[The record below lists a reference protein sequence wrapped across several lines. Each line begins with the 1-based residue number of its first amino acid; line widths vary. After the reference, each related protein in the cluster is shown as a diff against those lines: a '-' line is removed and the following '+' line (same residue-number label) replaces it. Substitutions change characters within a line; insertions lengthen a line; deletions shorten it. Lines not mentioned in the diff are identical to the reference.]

1 MNPDV
6 SNILNALDLKDFLIS
21 EEKKKSRKF
30 EVRHFVRGRGA
41 IKHFNEDFFFFFFQ
55 KKTRALK
62 LALRNENTALM

>member
-41 IKHFNEDFFFFFFQ
+41 IKHFNEDFFFFFQ
-55 KKTRALK
+55 KKT
-62 LALRNENTALM
+62 